1 MTVLTARPP
10 NGTVND
16 PTADCLAAS
25 GGGFNFENIA
35 RNARLMASSEKE
47 GRKLPYKVLKTGTTI
62 AGVKFKDG
70 VVLGADT
77 RSTSGPVV
85 ANKNCK
91 KIHYMAPNIYCCGAG
106 TAADCD
112 QVTEMMS
119 SQLAILRL
127 NTGEETRVCC
137 ARTRL
142 KRYLFRYQG
151 YVGAYLVLG
160 GVDKEGAHLHT
171 IWAHGSTTSLPYVT
185 MGSGSLCAMAVFESE
200 YKEDMSREEAMDLV
214 QRGILSGITN
224 DMGSGSN
231 VDLVVITKDGA
242 ETIRGRYQTK
252 IPAKTKEIKFPVGT
266 TPTFGKPKVTKFVK
280 VETQIDTSIREEE
293 DRKMDVDP

>member
-1 MTVLTARPP
+1 MTVLTAPARS
-10 NGTVND
+10 GEIKD
-16 PTADCLAAS
+16 PTADILAAS
-25 GGGFNFENIA
+25 AGGFNFENTA
-35 RNARLMASSEKE
+35 RNARLLASEQNGGK
-47 GRKLPYKVLKTGTTI
+47 KLPLKFTKTGTTI

-77 RSTSGPVV
+77 RSTSGPIV
-85 ANKNCK
+85 ANKNCQ

-142 KRYLFRYQG
+142 KRFLFRYQG

-200 YKEDMSREEAMDLV
+200 YKEDMSKEEAMDLV
-214 QRGILSGITN
+214 QKGILSGITN

-242 ETIRGRYQTK
+242 EVIRSRFKTI
-252 IPAKTKEIKFPVGT
+252 IPAKAKEIKFPVGT
-266 TPTFGKPKVTKFVK
+266 TPIFGEPKVTKFEK
-280 VETQIDTSIREEE
+280 VETRIDTSIPEEE
-293 DRKMDVDP
+293 RKMDIDP